1 MNKKK
6 EKEKPPITDLSSKLL
21 ELNESYDDNKDEE
34 EKTPVEKKKINY
46 IRTQNYILDE
56 KNNKNNSL
64 YNDNSNGNIIKKDGK
79 RLSINY
85 TLNEKKVENT
95 NINGNNNNELNNE
108 NLDNDLN
115 SQKDDKKRRRKL
127 NRYDF
132 II

>member
-1 MNKKK
+1 ML
-6 EKEKPPITDLSSKLL
+6 PITDLSSKLL

>member
-1 MNKKK
+1 MIIKMKKK
-6 EKEKPPITDLSSKLL
+6 KLQL
-21 ELNESYDDNKDEE
+21 K
-34 EKTPVEKKKINY
+34 KKKINY

-95 NINGNNNNELNNE
+95 NNNGNNNNELNNE